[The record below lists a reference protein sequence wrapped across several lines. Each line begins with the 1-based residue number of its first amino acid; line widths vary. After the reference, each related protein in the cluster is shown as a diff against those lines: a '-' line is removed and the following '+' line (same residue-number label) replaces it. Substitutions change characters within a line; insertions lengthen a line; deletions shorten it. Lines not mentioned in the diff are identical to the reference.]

1 TRLINP
7 FLHQPITTVIDG
19 RIKLSRLA
27 GLLRND
33 IRLFPSAPAPLG
45 ASGLPVRPRDGPR
58 PRYRQ
63 AAACTRIRAGGR
75 GRRRQTGVADAGL
88 ERSRDTFLLSRRGGL
103 RYEEAFRPPAR
114 ADGPPG
120 PAGQGP
126 SAVEE
131 RGLKRARVRRAA
143 GSTET
148 CR

>member
-19 RIKLSRLA
+19 RRKRSRVA

-33 IRLFPSAPAPLG
+33 IRLFPLARAPLG

-114 ADGPPG
+114 RVGPL
-120 PAGQGP
+120 AATGQAL
-126 SAVEE
+126 SALEQ
-131 RGLKRARVRRAA
+131 
-143 GSTET
+143 
-148 CR
+148 